1 MDTNAYPLNLDWPW
15 SPLVE
20 GGAFDIDVDDD
31 VNVLDDERRL
41 MEDLPD
47 MGNKET
53 NNMIDV
59 SYDSLVNSFTIPED
73 HDERFQNGFGVD
85 MVREGGYFHP
95 VVHTAR
101 RNDDFHASN
110 MWQGPAPAFHGLPYS
125 YAHRRRGRWHH
136 FAEVFISTSIVAR
149 ELRYNSPK
157 QYGSSRMDVKPQAK
171 IAISADP
178 REHIPTS
185 NRGIWRITYW
195 LQGHGK

>member
-1 MDTNAYPLNLDWPW
+1 LA
-15 SPLVE
+15 E

-31 VNVLDDERRL
+31 VNVLDDARRL

-53 NNMIDV
+53 DNMIDV
-59 SYDSLVNSFTIPED
+59 FNSFTFPED
-73 HDERFQNGFGVD
+73 HDERFQNGFGIN

-125 YAHRRRGRWHH
+125 YAHQRRGRQHH

-149 ELRYNSPK
+149 ELWYNSPK
-157 QYGSSRMDVKPQAK
+157 QYVEA
-171 IAISADP
+171 
-178 REHIPTS
+178 
-185 NRGIWRITYW
+185 RG
-195 LQGHGK
+195 